1 MEAQRIVTL
10 LSGRVGAVTKAVLQD
25 KAVAIAEV
33 FAAAGVEVVVLAAPE
48 PSAAP
53 TPAKAPEAVVT
64 EPASW
69 YATGAGAEHEGDA
82 EAEEAEEDE
91 EDAEEGGAQA
101 TPARQVWDSGRAWSD
116 DEVGDWRALAPRA
129 SDFHGVVGQAEDE
142 LEPLEA
148 DPYEEEASEDE
159 PYTPEAAA
167 GAPAPEDHGA
177 APYDGEVADPEAAAA
192 ASSGVVPPAAPFQ
205 ADDGQRYRD
214 IDPELED
221 EADRLGPRPA
231 GAGPSVFSTS
241 TRWVPSPHDEY
252 GFDPDEVPMVPASG
266 PAAGAV
272 DEGRMTTAGRGVGAR
287 SGTTTTFGQQPEE
300 APKEGPQLRIF
311 LMWALIVSIVLFLLL
326 QFVMAD
332 RTSGA
337 PPVSAYAAGL
347 AAFRKGEFASAI
359 RAWEPEAEAGN
370 ATAQYYL
377 GYMAQNGL
385 GQSWSN
391 ARAAGYYRR
400 AAEAGLP
407 EAQLALGD
415 LYLRGMGVEQDDGRG
430 AGLYAMAAGAGD
442 PRARFEYGKLLLHGK
457 GVTRDPAA
465 ALDQFEAAAAG
476 GWEAAADYVAFA
488 KEAAAETAAA
498 EQAAPQAP

>member
-1 MEAQRIVTL
+1 VPPEEVAEVAARVALRLDMEAQRIVTL

-33 FAAAGVEVVVLAAPE
+33 FAAAGVEVVVLAAPDSSAE
-48 PSAAP
+48 PEA
-53 TPAKAPEAVVT
+53 AKAPEPVVT

-69 YATGAGAEHEGDA
+69 YAAGDQAQREGNGPAET
-82 EAEEAEEDE
+82 EEDE
-91 EDAEEGGAQA
+91 EYPEEATSEAEPTSKQ
-101 TPARQVWDSGRAWSD
+101 WDPNRAWAD
-116 DEVGDWRALAPRA
+116 DEAGDWRALAPRA
-129 SDFHGVVGQAEDE
+129 SDFYHGVPGRE
-142 LEPLEA
+142 
-148 DPYEEEASEDE
+148 EDE
-159 PYTPEAAA
+159 PYTPEPAAS
-167 GAPAPEDHGA
+167 APAPEDHGA
-177 APYDGEVADPEAAAA
+177 PPFTGELEDPEAAAA
-192 ASSGVVPPAAPFQ
+192 ASVGVVPPAAPFQ
-205 ADDGQRYRD
+205 VDDGWRFRD
-214 IDPELED
+214 MDPELED

-231 GAGPSVFSTS
+231 EAGPSVFSTS

-252 GFDPDEVPMVPASG
+252 GFDPDEVPMVPSSG
-266 PAAGAV
+266 SAPGVV

-287 SGTTTTFGQQPEE
+287 SGTATTFEQLPTA

-332 RTSGA
+332 RVSAA
-337 PPVSAYAAGL
+337 PPASAYAAGL
-347 AAFRKGEFASAI
+347 AAFRKGEFASAM

-415 LYLRGMGVEQDDGRG
+415 LYLRGMGVEQDEGRG
-430 AGLYAMAAGAGD
+430 AGLYAMAASTGD

-457 GVTRDPAA
+457 GVTRDPAT
-465 ALDQFEAAAAG
+465 ALDEFEAAAAG

-488 KEAAAETAAA
+488 REAAA